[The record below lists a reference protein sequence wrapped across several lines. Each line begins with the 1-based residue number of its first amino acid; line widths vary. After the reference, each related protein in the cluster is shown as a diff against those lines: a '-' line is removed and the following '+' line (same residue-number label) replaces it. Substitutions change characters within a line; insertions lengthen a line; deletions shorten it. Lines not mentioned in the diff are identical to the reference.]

1 MLAKLLF
8 AWWQTNCQR
17 AFSLRGEWRWAVL
30 CRLNSS
36 RSVKPYIKRTTT
48 KQQYRQQGLPRLH
61 LQRFPSRGES
71 PFFFRFFCLCAKPA
85 WKIISASNWPW
96 GVKTPKIVVYFELP
110 VERILN
116 FLMSWLKLK
125 EQPLAGLNES
135 LIVNFYTS
143 TFYNLL
149 EHRKRKLMRKDYIF
163 FRKKNKN
170 NNMY

>member
-1 MLAKLLF
+1 
-8 AWWQTNCQR
+8 
-17 AFSLRGEWRWAVL
+17 
-30 CRLNSS
+30 
-36 RSVKPYIKRTTT
+36 
-48 KQQYRQQGLPRLH
+48 
-61 LQRFPSRGES
+61 
-71 PFFFRFFCLCAKPA
+71 
-85 WKIISASNWPW
+85 
-96 GVKTPKIVVYFELP
+96 
-110 VERILN
+110 
-116 FLMSWLKLK
+116 MSWLKLK